1 MSNADQYPT
10 TTKGETKQPGKGELA
25 SVRRQLAT
33 AGGVPIWRSLDEAAD
48 TAHFRDFVEREFT
61 AGATEFSR
69 AMAQGGD
76 TRRDF
81 LKLIGASVALAG
93 AATIP
98 GCRRPDH
105 TIMPY
110 SANAPEDVIPGKPL
124 YFATSMPR
132 PDGGAEGLLVETHE
146 GRPTKIEGNPLHP
159 ANRGRVS
166 TWAMASILSLYDP
179 DRLMVPVYKNPAKG
193 RVNATWDDFRAW
205 AGSHFAK
212 YDAAQGE
219 GLAFIADKTS
229 SPTFAAMK
237 AKVLARWPK
246 AAWVAWSPAQS
257 SAPIEGTRLA
267 FGSPMREVLNI
278 SKQNTRV
285 ILSLDRD
292 FVTREAGEVA
302 NARGFA
308 ASRDLASTKDDMSR
322 LYMVESGFSL
332 TGGQADHRLRLAPSR
347 VSAFAV
353 ELARFL
359 LPMLSQPGAQAVT
372 SALASFTGD
381 TGDIDRNFLEA
392 CAKDLADAANRGKT
406 LIVAGDSLPGP
417 VHALVCALN
426 AALGNIGAS
435 VAYYPMGEDEAAD
448 SRTGLAGLAA
458 KLKAHAVNTVVCVG
472 ANPVYDAPGDL
483 GFAELYKSCPTTLC
497 LSVDSTETAA
507 ASTWSLNAASYL
519 ESWGDTLALDGT
531 LAPVQPMIAPIYEPA
546 MSPIEFLALLASTD
560 STARIDGYEIVR
572 AQWRARLGEGRF
584 EQAWRRALHD
594 GVLPGSATTVMAP
607 TLDFGGVVRG
617 LGTLTLNAA
626 PTAQALD
633 VVFRVGNPGD
643 GRWANIPW
651 LQELPEAAT
660 RTVWDNPILMA
671 PATAEAMGLLP
682 TGYSH
687 KDPDGAYTK
696 TNYPEA
702 VQADVTIDGRTVRGA
717 VWLLPGMAENTA
729 ICVLGYGRDD
739 CGKVGDRVG
748 FNFYPLV
755 GSGFGVN
762 AARGTI
768 TPQPDAGAY
777 MIVSTQNNWAI
788 TGRDSLVRVVDL
800 PAWKAFGDEIDSRV
814 DGMYGTKA
822 DLNFAERLGEL
833 SHTPANISIY
843 NNPYNKGPENA
854 QPGSAYSKDQQWAM
868 TIDQQ
873 TCTGCGA
880 CTIACQS
887 ENNIPVVGKKEVAKG
902 REMTWI
908 RVDRY
913 FAGTDFN
920 DPSAMHHQPVACVH
934 CENAPCETVCPV
946 NATVHGPEG
955 INYMV
960 YNRCIGT
967 RYCANNCPY
976 KVRRY
981 NFFEYGWHKFNGDYY
996 FKGAIEAVAPD
1007 RGGITGSG
1015 KHNKVNPNL
1024 IPPRLRQKLDDI
1036 TKMQQNPDV
1045 SVRSRGVMEKC
1056 SYCIQRIN
1064 AARYETRL
1072 KGLDK
1077 VPDGFFQTACQQA
1090 CPSGSITFGDMLD
1103 AQSQVARTRAH
1114 PRSYLLLGY
1123 VNTRPR
1129 TSHMLRVMNPNPALC
1144 DAARKHRWEHPFHHG
1159 PAGGHDEKGHAV
1171 RTPGRDR
1178 EKGRPISL
1186 RVLPGV
1192 HA

>member
-1 MSNADQYPT
+1 MSNADQCPT
-10 TTKGETKQPGKGELA
+10 TVKGEKKQPGKAELA
-25 SVRRQLAT
+25 ARRRQLST
-33 AGGVPIWRSLDEAAD
+33 AGGLPIWRSLDEAAD
-48 TAHFRDFVEREFT
+48 TPHFRDFVEKEFT

-69 AMAQGGD
+69 AMAQGGE

-105 TIMPY
+105 KIMPY

-124 YFATSMPR
+124 YFATSFSR

-159 ANRGRVS
+159 VNRGRVS

-179 DRLMVPVYKNPAKG
+179 DRLKNPVYANPAKG
-193 RVNATWDDFRAW
+193 RVDATWDDFRAW
-205 AGSHFAK
+205 AGPHFARF
-212 YDAAQGE
+212 DASEGA
-219 GLAFIADKTS
+219 GLAIIADKTS

-237 AKVLARWPK
+237 ARVMTRWPK
-246 AAWVAWSPAQS
+246 AAWVASSPAQCR
-257 SAPIEGTRLA
+257 SAVDGTRAA
-267 FGSPMREVLNI
+267 FGRAMREVLNI

-292 FVTREAGEVA
+292 FITREAGEVA
-302 NARGFA
+302 HARGLA
-308 ASRDLASTKDDMSR
+308 ASRDLVSTKDEMSR
-322 LYMVESGFSL
+322 LYVVESAFSL

-347 VSAFAV
+347 IAAFAV
-353 ELARFL
+353 ELARFM
-359 LPMLSQPGAQAVT
+359 LPMLSQPGAQAIT
-372 SALASFTGD
+372 GALAGITGATD
-381 TGDIDRNFLEA
+381 DIDRSFLEE
-392 CAKDLADAANRGKT
+392 CAKDLVNAENRGRS
-406 LIVAGDSLPGP
+406 LILAGDSLPAP

-435 VAYYPMGEDEAAD
+435 VSYLPMDEDEAGD
-448 SRTGLAGLAA
+448 SRAGLAGIAA
-458 KLKAHAVNTVVCVG
+458 RLRAHEINTLVCIG

-483 GFAELYKSCPTTLC
+483 GFASLYMACPTTVC
-497 LSVDSTETAA
+497 LSVESTETAA
-507 ASTWSLNAASYL
+507 ASTWSLNGATYL
-519 ESWGDTLALDGT
+519 ESWGDTRALDGT
-531 LAPVQPMIAPIYEPA
+531 IAPVQPMIAPIYEPA
-546 MSPIEFLALLASTD
+546 MSPIEFLAMLAATRSD
-560 STARIDGYEIVR
+560 ERIDGYEIVR
-572 AQWRARLGEGRF
+572 AQWRARLGEAGF
-584 EQAWRRALHD
+584 DKMWRRALHD
-594 GVLPGSATTVMAP
+594 GVLAGSA
-607 TLDFGGVVRG
+607 
-617 LGTLTLNAA
+617 AA
-626 PTAQALD
+626 PQTPTINYASVGAELAALEIAPPPTRQAMD

-651 LQELPEAAT
+651 LQELPESAT
-660 RTVWDNPILMA
+660 RTVWDNPILVA

-682 TGYSH
+682 TGYSD
-687 KDPDGAYTK
+687 KNPDGAYTV

-702 VQADVTIDGRTVRGA
+702 VQADVMVDGRIVRGA
-717 VWLLPGMAENTA
+717 VWLLPGMAENTMV
-729 ICVLGYGRDD
+729 CVLGYGRDD

-748 FNFYPLV
+748 FNFYPLL
-755 GSGFGVN
+755 SAASGVN
-762 AARGTI
+762 AARGTL
-768 TPQPDAGAY
+768 TPRPDAGSY

-800 PAWKAFGDEIDSRV
+800 PAWRAFGDEIDHRV

-822 DLNFAERLGEL
+822 DLKFAERLGEL
-833 SHTPANISIY
+833 SHTPANISLY
-843 NNPYNKGPENA
+843 DNPYNKGPQDA
-854 QPGSAYSKDQQWAM
+854 TPGSTYAKDQQWAM

-880 CTIACQS
+880 CTIACQA

-920 DPSAMHHQPVACVH
+920 APAAMHHQPVACVH

-981 NFFEYGWHKFNGDYY
+981 NFFEYAWHKFNGDYF
-996 FKGAIEAVAPD
+996 FKDTLEAVAPD

-1015 KHNKVNPNL
+1015 KHNKINPNL
-1024 IPPRLRQKLDDI
+1024 IPPRLRQKLDQI
-1036 TKMQQNPDV
+1036 SRMHQNPDV

-1056 SYCIQRIN
+1056 SYCVQRIN

-1077 VPDGFFQTACQQA
+1077 VPDGFFETACQQA

-1103 AQSQVARTRAH
+1103 STSEVARTRGHA
-1114 PRSYLLLGY
+1114 RSYLLLGY

-1144 DAARKHRWEHPFHHG
+1144 DADRKHAWEHPFHG
-1159 PAGGHDEKGHAV
+1159 PAGGHAAEGHAV
-1171 RTPGRDR
+1171 LTPGRGAR
-1178 EKGRPISL
+1178 EQGRPISL